1 MTLRGCGWLFPALV
15 TLPPSVLLTRQA
27 SEQGHPPNTSPHP
40 LTPDALC
47 PVPLYPITSTLSST
61 WSDIPSLPSGSKT
74 RVAGGQA
81 QGWLCQK
88 WPWTTVKPRRWLMG
102 EQRMWTTWAGGV
114 WLRQP
119 CLALGGAFGVQ
130 TSEPHLRSVAARGG
144 LEGGSG
150 AYLLAPGTKG
160 RRADPFS
167 PGPHRGTGQGA
178 PR

>member
-27 SEQGHPPNTSPHP
+27 SEQAHPPNTSPHP

-47 PVPLYPITSTLSST
+47 LVPLYPITSTLSST

-88 WPWTTVKPRRWLMG
+88 WPWTTVKPRL
-102 EQRMWTTWAGGV
+102 
-114 WLRQP
+114 
-119 CLALGGAFGVQ
+119 
-130 TSEPHLRSVAARGG
+130 VADG
-144 LEGGSG
+144 
-150 AYLLAPGTKG
+150 
-160 RRADPFS
+160 
-167 PGPHRGTGQGA
+167 
-178 PR
+178 